1 MAKRKKKSNNDLNTE
16 NEFLKLKMMAEFGGE
31 FMGSDQLP
39 PAVENVFLKQINK
52 FQSLHQKA
60 EMVKIFEFI
69 GSPAYNHVH
78 DLSDKEILRDL
89 KKIQK
94 ILQKKGIIV
103 ESFSGIS
110 PREMYRFIIEEI
122 FKQDIQNIKMP
133 NWLMHMVYE
142 EFHPSDE
149 FDIKNQCG
157 YALALLFDT
166 HFSATDFI
174 FAEEMKSDIGLSID
188 REEIIQK
195 IDTFKVGYNQ
205 LEFVGAE
212 FKQIDMTEDKSS
224 AHVQAL
230 VDFRTQTQKGRRF
243 KSEQEEIQFT
253 LIKDPDTGM
262 WVVEQIVFNRL

>member
-1 MAKRKKKSNNDLNTE
+1 MAKRKKKTSTDINTE

-39 PAVENVFLKQINK
+39 PEVENVFLKQISK

-78 DLSDKEILRDL
+78 DLSDKEVIRDL

-94 ILQKKGIIV
+94 ALQKKGIIV
-103 ESFSGIS
+103 ESFSGIT
-110 PREMYRFIIEEI
+110 PREMYRFITEEI

-133 NWLMHMVYE
+133 NWHMHMVYE

-166 HFSATDFI
+166 HFTATDFI
-174 FAEEMKSDIGLSID
+174 FAEDMKSDIGLSID
-188 REEIIQK
+188 KEEIIQK

-205 LEFVGAE
+205 LEFIGAE
-212 FKQIDMTEDKSS
+212 FKDIDITEDK
-224 AHVQAL
+224 AAVRVEIL
-230 VDFRTQTQKGRRF
+230 VDFRTQSQKGRRF
-243 KSEQEEIQFT
+243 KTEQEEIQLQ
-253 LIKDPDTGM
+253 LIKDSDTGM
-262 WVVEQIVFNRL
+262 WVVEQIVFNKL